1 MSAAK
6 EEEQA
11 LQQVISERSLEL
23 ISTKDLHQF
32 SEAALRKL
40 SEIFR
45 RAPVAGLYENRL
57 LMLALARGGA
67 LHYENGETGLKDI
80 DIWAFF
86 SEGPPKPFPPR
97 ARWIADFGPSKFG
110 RHPDDI
116 SSTGRR
122 MDIIGRSITTQPG
135 EQPEKSVRR
144 WLNGWSRSAAALR
157 QKPMFAIFPKGI
169 SGLRI

>member
-1 MSAAK
+1 M
-6 EEEQA
+6 
-11 LQQVISERSLEL
+11 QQVISQRSLEL
-23 ISTKDLHQF
+23 INTTDLQQF

-40 SEIFR
+40 SKVFR

-57 LMLALARGGA
+57 LMLALAQGGA
-67 LHYENGETGLKDI
+67 SHYENGETGLKDI

-86 SEGPPKPFPPR
+86 SEGPSKPFPPR
-97 ARWIADFGPSKFG
+97 ARWTVDFGPSKFG

-116 SSTGRR
+116 GFTGRR
-122 MDIIGRSITTQPG
+122 MDILGRSIPTQAG

-144 WLNGWSRSAAALR
+144 WLNGWTGSAVALR
-157 QKPMFAIFPKGI
+157 QKPMFAIFPEAI

>member
-1 MSAAK
+1 M
-6 EEEQA
+6 
-11 LQQVISERSLEL
+11 QQVVSERSLEL
-23 ISTKDLHQF
+23 INTADLQQF

-57 LMLALARGGA
+57 LILALAQGGA

-86 SEGPPKPFPPR
+86 SEGPSKPFPPR
-97 ARWIADFGPSKFG
+97 ARWTVDFGPSKFG

-116 SSTGRR
+116 GFTGRR
-122 MDIIGRSITTQPG
+122 MDILGRSIPTQAN

-144 WLNGWSRSAAALR
+144 WLDGWSGSAVALR
-157 QKPMFAIFPKGI
+157 QKPMFAIFPKAI
-169 SGLRI
+169 SGSRI